1 MAIPDFQT
9 FLRPMLESVADGKMH
24 KVGEIAPEISAK
36 FHLSPSD
43 LEELLPSGKQTRFI
57 NRVHWAATFLNAAK
71 LIERKGRSVIAITD
85 RGRSE
90 LTSAPAKITV
100 QYLMK
105 YPEFQTFRGY
115 GTENQITPTAEVSQ
129 SEAVTPAEQME
140 IAYQN
145 IRKSLAI
152 ELLEKVKTSSPAFF
166 ERLVVELLVKMGY
179 GGSRADAGQAIGKTG
194 DDGIDG
200 IIKEDRLGLDLVA
213 IQAKRWKTNTVGRP
227 DVQAFSG
234 SLDGQGAKKGVFITT
249 SQFSQDAKGYVKRLG
264 DKKIILID
272 GEQLAE
278 LMIDFNVA
286 TLTHETYDV
295 KRIDLDFFEDE

>member
-1 MAIPDFQT
+1 MAVPDFQT
-9 FLRPMLESVADGKMH
+9 FLRPMLEAVSDGQTH
-24 KVGEIAPEISAK
+24 KIHDLSPQISARFK
-36 FHLSPSD
+36 LTEAD
-43 LEELLPSGKQTRFI
+43 LEDLLPSGKQTRFI
-57 NRVHWAATFLNAAK
+57 NRVQWAATFLNAAK
-71 LIERKGRSVIAITD
+71 LVERKSRGVIAITD
-85 RGRSE
+85 RGKAE
-90 LTSAPAKITV
+90 LGIAPPKITV

-105 YPEFQTFRGY
+105 YPEFKIFRGF
-115 GTENQITPTAEVSQ
+115 GAEAQVAPQPLTEQ
-129 SEAVTPAEQME
+129 SEAVTPAEQIE

-166 ERLVVELLVKMGY
+166 ERLVVDLLVQMGY

-194 DDGIDG
+194 DGGIDG

-213 IQAKRWKTNTVGRP
+213 IQAKRYTNTTVGRP

-249 SQFSQDAKGYVKRLG
+249 SQFSQDAKEYVKRLG
-264 DKKIILID
+264 DKKIILIG

-286 TLTHETYDV
+286 TVTHETYEV

>member
-1 MAIPDFQT
+1 MAVPDFQT
-9 FLRPMLESVADGKMH
+9 FLRPMLEAVADEQMH
-24 KVGEIAPEISAK
+24 KIKDLAPQISSRFK
-36 FHLSPSD
+36 LSD
-43 LEELLPSGKQTRFI
+43 ADREDLLPSGKQTRFN
-57 NRVHWAATFLNAAK
+57 NRVQWAATFLNAAK
-71 LIERKGRSVIAITD
+71 LVERKSRGVIAITA
-85 RGRSE
+85 RGKEE
-90 LTSAPAKITV
+90 LSVAPPKITV

-105 YPEFQTFRGY
+105 YPEFKTFRGF
-115 GTENQITPTAEVSQ
+115 GNEGQVTSPPVEEQ
-129 SEAVTPAEQME
+129 SEAITPAEQIE

-152 ELLEKVKTSSPAFF
+152 ELLEKVKTSTPAFF
-166 ERLVVELLVKMGY
+166 ERLVVDLLVRMGY
-179 GGSRADAGQAIGKTG
+179 GGSRADAGQAIGKSG

-213 IQAKRWKTNTVGRP
+213 IQAKKWTNTTVGRP

-278 LMIDFNVA
+278 LMIDFGVA
-286 TLTHETYDV
+286 TVTHETYEV

>member
-1 MAIPDFQT
+1 MAVPDFQT
-9 FLRPMLESVADGKMH
+9 FLRPMLEAVSDGNAH
-24 KVGEIAPEISAK
+24 KIRDLAPVISAK
-36 FHLSPSD
+36 FKLTDAD
-43 LEELLPSGKQTRFI
+43 LADLLPSGMQTRFI
-57 NRVHWAATFLNAAK
+57 NRVQWAATFLNAAK
-71 LIERKGRSVIAITD
+71 LIERKSRGVVAITD

-90 LTSAPAKITV
+90 FASAPPRITV

-105 YPEFQTFRGY
+105 YPEFRIFRGY
-115 GTENQITPTAEVSQ
+115 DGEGHAVPPAVVEQ
-129 SEAVTPAEQME
+129 SESVTPAEQIE

-166 ERLVVELLVKMGY
+166 ERLVVDLLVRMGY
-179 GGSRADAGQAIGKTG
+179 GGSRADAGQAIGKSG

-213 IQAKRWKTNTVGRP
+213 IQAKRWTNATVGRP

-278 LMIDFNVA
+278 LMIDFSVA
-286 TLTHETYDV
+286 TVTHETYEV

>member
-1 MAIPDFQT
+1 MAVPDFQT
-9 FLRPMLESVADGKMH
+9 FLRPMLEAVSDGHARK
-24 KVGEIAPEISAK
+24 IRDLAPEISSRFKLTEA
-36 FHLSPSD
+36 D
-43 LEELLPSGKQTRFI
+43 LEDLLPSGKQTRFN
-57 NRVHWAATFLNAAK
+57 NRVQWAATFLNAAK
-71 LIERKGRSVIAITD
+71 LVVRPSRGVIAITA
-85 RGRSE
+85 RGKEE
-90 LTSAPAKITV
+90 LSLAPPKITV

-105 YPEFQTFRGY
+105 YSEFKTFRGY
-115 GTENQITPTAEVSQ
+115 GNENQVTSPPVAEQ
-129 SEAVTPAEQME
+129 SETITPAEQIE

-152 ELLEKVKTSSPAFF
+152 ELLEKVKNSTPAFF
-166 ERLVVELLVKMGY
+166 ERLVVDLLVRMGY
-179 GGSRADAGQAIGKTG
+179 GGSRADAGQAIGKSG

-213 IQAKRWKTNTVGRP
+213 IQAKRWANTTVGRP

-286 TLTHETYDV
+286 TVTHETYEV

>member
-9 FLRPMLESVADGKMH
+9 FLRPMLESVADGKLH
-24 KVGEIAPEISAK
+24 KVREIAPEISMK
-36 FHLSPSD
+36 FQLSTND

-71 LIERKGRSVIAITD
+71 LIERKGRSVIAITE
-85 RGRSE
+85 RGRGE
-90 LTSAPAKITV
+90 LKSAPAKITV

-105 YPEFQTFRGY
+105 YPEFQKFRGY
-115 GTENQITPTAEVSQ
+115 GTENQIAPIAEVSQ

-152 ELLEKVKTSSPAFF
+152 ELLEKVKASSPAFF

-213 IQAKRWKTNTVGRP
+213 IQAKRWATTTVGRP

-249 SQFSQDAKGYVKRLG
+249 SQIGRAHV
-264 DKKIILID
+264 
-272 GEQLAE
+272 
-278 LMIDFNVA
+278 
-286 TLTHETYDV
+286 
-295 KRIDLDFFEDE
+295 

>member
-9 FLRPMLESVADGKMH
+9 FLRPMLESVADGKLH
-24 KVGEIAPEISAK
+24 KVREIAPEISMK
-36 FHLSPSD
+36 FQLSTND

-71 LIERKGRSVIAITD
+71 LIERKGRSVIAITE
-85 RGRSE
+85 RGRGE
-90 LTSAPAKITV
+90 LKSAPAKITV

-105 YPEFQTFRGY
+105 YPEFQKFRGY
-115 GTENQITPTAEVSQ
+115 GTENQIAPIAEVSQ

-152 ELLEKVKTSSPAFF
+152 ELLEKVKASSPAFF

-179 GGSRADAGQAIGKTG
+179 GGSRADAGEAIGKTG

-213 IQAKRWKTNTVGRP
+213 IQAKRWATTTVGRP

>member
-1 MAIPDFQT
+1 MAVPDFQT
-9 FLRPMLESVADGKMH
+9 FLRPMLEAVSDGQAH
-24 KVGEIAPEISAK
+24 KIHDLSPTISARFK
-36 FHLSPSD
+36 LTEAD

-57 NRVHWAATFLNAAK
+57 NRVQWAATFLNAAK
-71 LIERKGRSVIAITD
+71 LIERKSRGVIAITP
-85 RGRSE
+85 RGKDE
-90 LTSAPAKITV
+90 LSVAPTKITV
-100 QYLMK
+100 SYLMK
-105 YPEFQTFRGY
+105 YPEFKKFRGF
-115 GTENQITPTAEVSQ
+115 GTDSQVPLTPVVEQ
-129 SEAVTPAEQME
+129 SETVTPAEQIE

-152 ELLEKVKTSSPAFF
+152 ELLDKVKASSPSFF
-166 ERLVVELLVKMGY
+166 ERLVVDLLVQMGY

-194 DDGIDG
+194 DGGIDG

-213 IQAKRWKTNTVGRP
+213 IQAKRYTNTTVGRP

-249 SQFSQDAKGYVKRLG
+249 SQFSQDAKDYVKRLG

-286 TLTHETYDV
+286 TVTHETYEV